1 MHSVKA
7 ERQRLSVKYKYSI
20 FVFHALKYLR
30 VGLLILSVAI
40 TASYALHGIN
50 DHHYTWRRTAGR
62 LTKCTV
68 HEHIYTSTKYYNT
81 QVQVLSKKISRLKDI
96 VRNI

>member
-62 LTKCTV
+62 LKSV
-68 HEHIYTSTKYYNT
+68 QYMNT
-81 QVQVLSKKISRLKDI
+81 FTHQPNIITPKSKSFPRK
-96 VRNI
+96 